1 MARNVCRNCG
11 KAIKPLDG
19 QWEHVWMVKTERG
32 DRIYAGSRSCAW
44 IGRPGPVGN
53 AEPFEMTADPIA
65 WVPEPP
71 TVLPSAGT
79 PLTL

>member
-32 DRIYAGSRSCAW
+32 DRIYAG
-44 IGRPGPVGN
+44 
-53 AEPFEMTADPIA
+53 
-65 WVPEPP
+65 
-71 TVLPSAGT
+71 
-79 PLTL
+79 